1 MPPKVVQSLV
11 SSTSDEIMSY
21 MLEPSSK
28 ILERQEFDSRDL
40 ICVYMLNSMQL
51 AGKRISIQ
59 STDLMC
65 VPKLILVLRLH
76 RQPHLSCV

>member
-1 MPPKVVQSLV
+1 M
-11 SSTSDEIMSY
+11 SD

-28 ILERQEFDSRDL
+28 ILERQEFYSRDL
-40 ICVYMLNSMQL
+40 ICVYMLHSMQL

-59 STDLMC
+59 STDLIC
-65 VPKLILVLRLH
+65 VPKLILVLSLH

>member
-11 SSTSDEIMSY
+11 SSTSDEIMSD